1 MASFNNSTEIDYTSY
16 SIPLYETVT
25 SRTIKFILIL
35 ICQLLSISCS
45 IFLLFHLITK
55 ATLYRALHN
64 HTIIA
69 LVIVSFFQTI
79 SDLPMSLDYL
89 RIGQASSSI
98 FCLMWN
104 FFALSNYA
112 VGIWVMTWASLERHL
127 LIFHDHLIGTFRRKI
142 LFHYIPL
149 IAFLFIPWIYYVIL
163 IFFYPCT
170 NYFYQT
176 LLFCGW
182 CCYAYNDQ
190 LVFFNWLAVG
200 IVPTCSISLLS
211 LGLIV
216 RVIRQKRRVQQRINW
231 RQHRRMIIQLLSI
244 SCLYIFFDAPTVL
257 IGLIRLS
264 LPTFAMDIQIQ
275 YLFYIVYLLPLL
287 VPFICLS
294 TLRELWSKN
303 RTRIHPTMP
312 FTQSH
317 TTRRNPQTI
326 NIKSHVVQTTKL

>member
-25 SRTIKFILIL
+25 SRTIKFVLIL

-112 VGIWVMTWASLERHL
+112 V
-127 LIFHDHLIGTFRRKI
+127 
-142 LFHYIPL
+142 
-149 IAFLFIPWIYYVIL
+149 
-163 IFFYPCT
+163 
-170 NYFYQT
+170 
-176 LLFCGW
+176 
-182 CCYAYNDQ
+182 
-190 LVFFNWLAVG
+190 AVG

-294 TLRELWSKN
+294 TFRELWSKN

>member
-127 LIFHDHLIGTFRRKI
+127 LIFHDHLIGTFR
-142 LFHYIPL
+142 P
-149 IAFLFIPWIYYVIL
+149 
-163 IFFYPCT
+163 
-170 NYFYQT
+170 
-176 LLFCGW
+176 
-182 CCYAYNDQ
+182 
-190 LVFFNWLAVG
+190 VG

-294 TLRELWSKN
+294 TFRELWSKN